1 MMSHPDDTDAPKGIQ
16 PMIGFRPM
24 LQDEF
29 SSYLDYF
36 IPDYAAEISTNY
48 GLSNPEAVVQAKREI
63 AKDLPNGPDTS
74 GQVLLCI
81 TDGERENAETIG
93 YLWYRADTDSKM
105 VFISDFH
112 ILPAYQGN
120 GYGKQALQ
128 ALESALARKGFE
140 QIRLRVAADNTRAQ
154 HVYQA
159 GGFRTTGIN
168 MSKRIKTA

>member
-1 MMSHPDDTDAPKGIQ
+1 
-16 PMIGFRPM
+16 MIGFRPM

-93 YLWYRADTDSKM
+93 
-105 VFISDFH
+105 
-112 ILPAYQGN
+112 
-120 GYGKQALQ
+120 
-128 ALESALARKGFE
+128 
-140 QIRLRVAADNTRAQ
+140 
-154 HVYQA
+154 
-159 GGFRTTGIN
+159 
-168 MSKRIKTA
+168 